1 MPESSAEIVKFLPY
15 LRRYARALLGSQ
27 DRGDEY
33 VRVCLEAYLAE
44 PERIDPSSNIRLELF
59 ALFHEVWSLVDET
72 FPEAVPDPTDSKVL
86 QGVGRLPPRQ
96 RQVLLLVSL
105 EGFSFDEVS
114 RILNASPGE
123 IRAELEAARAELATQ
138 TSVRV
143 LIIDNASTDDSLEVA
158 QQLAAL
164 PHDHRRLRG
173 RDAEL
178 AEQLQVAIAA
188 PCRNTVQHG
197 GNVRVGRG
205 DECLRSAE
213 REAEQAGMRVVDIWS
228 FLQCA
233 HSRTYRID
241 CDGRCD
247 AEVAPFR
254 NVGNENQASGC
265 GDRAWTKWMP
275 RPSRA
280 TLKRGRRLSEAS
292 CAG

>member
-44 PERIDPSSNIRLELF
+44 PDRIDPASNIRLELF

-72 FPEAVPDPTDSKVL
+72 FPEAVPDVSDSKVL

-114 RILNASPGE
+114 RILNASPEE

-143 LIIDNASTDDSLEVA
+143 LIIEDEPLIAEDIAGLVTDMGHKVCGQATREEEALR
-158 QQLAAL
+158 LAAETL
-164 PHDHRRLRG
+164 PELILADIQLKGGDSGIKAVQKILRSTNLPVIFITGFPERLLTG
-173 RDAEL
+173 
-178 AEQLQVAIAA
+178 EQLEPAFLISKPFQPEVLRTAI
-188 PCRNTVQHG
+188 G
-197 GNVRVGRG
+197 
-205 DECLRSAE
+205 
-213 REAEQAGMRVVDIWS
+213 QALAVHPPQKM
-228 FLQCA
+228 
-233 HSRTYRID
+233 
-241 CDGRCD
+241 
-247 AEVAPFR
+247 
-254 NVGNENQASGC
+254 N
-265 GDRAWTKWMP
+265 
-275 RPSRA
+275 
-280 TLKRGRRLSEAS
+280 
-292 CAG
+292 

>member
-44 PERIDPSSNIRLELF
+44 PDRIDPASNIRLELF

-72 FPEAVPDPTDSKVL
+72 FPEAVPDVGDSKVL

-114 RILNASPGE
+114 RILNASPEE

-143 LIIDNASTDDSLEVA
+143 LIIEDEPLIAEDIAGLVTDMGHKVCGQAAREEEALR
-158 QQLAAL
+158 LAAETL
-164 PHDHRRLRG
+164 PELILADIQLKGGDSGIKAVQKILRSTNLPVIFITGFPERLLTG
-173 RDAEL
+173 
-178 AEQLQVAIAA
+178 EQLEPAFLISKPFQPEVLRTAI
-188 PCRNTVQHG
+188 G
-197 GNVRVGRG
+197 
-205 DECLRSAE
+205 
-213 REAEQAGMRVVDIWS
+213 QALAVHPPQKM
-228 FLQCA
+228 
-233 HSRTYRID
+233 
-241 CDGRCD
+241 
-247 AEVAPFR
+247 
-254 NVGNENQASGC
+254 N
-265 GDRAWTKWMP
+265 
-275 RPSRA
+275 
-280 TLKRGRRLSEAS
+280 
-292 CAG
+292 

>member
-72 FPEAVPDPTDSKVL
+72 FPEAVPDPSDSKAL

-114 RILNASPGE
+114 RILNATPGE

-143 LIIDNASTDDSLEVA
+143 LIIEDEPLIAEDIAGLVTDMGHKVCGQAAREEEALRIAAETLPELILADIQLKGGDSGIKAVQKILRSTN
-158 QQLAAL
+158 L
-164 PHDHRRLRG
+164 PVVFITGFPERLLTG
-173 RDAEL
+173 
-178 AEQLQVAIAA
+178 EQLEPAFLISKPFQPEVLRTAI
-188 PCRNTVQHG
+188 G
-197 GNVRVGRG
+197 
-205 DECLRSAE
+205 
-213 REAEQAGMRVVDIWS
+213 QALAVHPPQKM
-228 FLQCA
+228 
-233 HSRTYRID
+233 
-241 CDGRCD
+241 
-247 AEVAPFR
+247 
-254 NVGNENQASGC
+254 N
-265 GDRAWTKWMP
+265 
-275 RPSRA
+275 
-280 TLKRGRRLSEAS
+280 
-292 CAG
+292 